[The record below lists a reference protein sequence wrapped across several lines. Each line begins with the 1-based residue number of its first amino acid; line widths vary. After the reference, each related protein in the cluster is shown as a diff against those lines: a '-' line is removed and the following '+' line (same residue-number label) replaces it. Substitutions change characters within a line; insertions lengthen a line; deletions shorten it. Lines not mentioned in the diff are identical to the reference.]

1 MNLDALTAKIKA
13 TADRNAELQEK
24 IKKAEERMAEI
35 AVMRKQIANY
45 AKTRQVY
52 IDYRKNG
59 YSKKLMQDYLNEY
72 DINRKQLY
80 LIYSIGLD
88 ESIKE
93 RVENVAKESGFENIK
108 WMQAGAMISTHAG
121 PGGFGIA
128 GIEK

>member
-1 MNLDALTAKIKA
+1 MNLDALTAKIKE

-59 YSKKLMQDYLNEY
+59 YSKKFYAEHEAEILTHKEAKKFFDEQQLKTLPKMKELQ
-72 DINRKQLY
+72 KQEL
-80 LIYSIGLD
+80 LQCRG
-88 ESIKE
+88 KQ
-93 RVENVAKESGFENIK
+93 R
-108 WMQAGAMISTHAG
+108 
-121 PGGFGIA
+121 
-128 GIEK
+128 